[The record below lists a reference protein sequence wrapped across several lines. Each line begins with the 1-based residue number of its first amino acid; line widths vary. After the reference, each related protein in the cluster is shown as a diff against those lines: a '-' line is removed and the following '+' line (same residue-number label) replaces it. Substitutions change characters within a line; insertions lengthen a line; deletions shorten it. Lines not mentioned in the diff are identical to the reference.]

1 MPYSTI
7 TKAQLCPH
15 ISWHAPAWRM
25 SGHAGT
31 VLRLQPG
38 MLLRRRLSISC

>member
-7 TKAQLCPH
+7 TKAPCRPH
-15 ISWHAPAWRM
+15 MSWHSPAWRL
-25 SGHAGT
+25 SGRAAT

-38 MLLRRRLSISC
+38 KLLRRRLSIS

>member
-7 TKAQLCPH
+7 TKAPCRPH
-15 ISWHAPAWRM
+15 VSWHSPVWRL
-25 SGHAGT
+25 SGRAAT

-38 MLLRRRLSISC
+38 KLLRRRLSIS

>member
-25 SGHAGT
+25 SGHAGK
-31 VLRLQPG
+31 VLRLQPR